1 SNSNSNSESVRS
13 SISVSHTGSIKPE
26 MKFLIAL
33 ACLLAVAAANP
44 LDSYILNGQNAA
56 LGQFPWMAKISGC
69 SASVLNKRTILT
81 AAHCVCNRAPS
92 SVEVGTVRAG
102 RGTSYRVSNTYIY
115 PGYPTGSG
123 CAVVRDYDLA
133 VLKTSSD
140 IAFNSNVQPIALFS
154 GSEPSAGSAIIS
166 MGYGG
171 DHNGIS
177 NVLNYAE
184 TTLTRSGCGSAY
196 FCSSRQPNS
205 IYFGD
210 SGGPMVYR
218 SGSTYYQLGVNSGI
232 SSTTSLYAN
241 VVRYASFINR
251 YT

>member
-1 SNSNSNSESVRS
+1 
-13 SISVSHTGSIKPE
+13 
-26 MKFLIAL
+26 
-33 ACLLAVAAANP
+33 
-44 LDSYILNGQNAA
+44 
-56 LGQFPWMAKISGC
+56 MAKISGC

-92 SVEVGTVRAG
+92 SVEL
-102 RGTSYRVSNTYIY
+102 
-115 PGYPTGSG
+115 PGVQHLHLPRLPTGSG

-154 GSEPSAGSAIIS
+154 RLRARCRHRPIIS
-166 MGYGG
+166 MGFGG

-196 FCSSRQPNS
+196 FCSSRQPN
-205 IYFGD
+205 FHLLRRQRRPDG
-210 SGGPMVYR
+210 
-218 SGSTYYQLGVNSGI
+218 LGVNSGI

>member
-1 SNSNSNSESVRS
+1 
-13 SISVSHTGSIKPE
+13 
-26 MKFLIAL
+26 M
-33 ACLLAVAAANP
+33 P
-44 LDSYILNGQNAA
+44 LGPI
-56 LGQFPWMAKISGC
+56 PWMAKISGC

-92 SVEVGTVRAG
+92 SVELPG
-102 RGTSYRVSNTYIY
+102 SNTYIY

-154 GSEPSAGSAIIS
+154 APSPAPAPAIIS